1 MRVVVAGIPN
11 PGLQVPL
18 GLEVDWAVEAAKHAM
33 DASPTAFEGELEV
46 QQARGRRVEIHLY
59 VRATAPATC
68 DRCGQLTER
77 TVETDIDLCYLP
89 HLDEREAELELGADD
104 MDIGWYRDG
113 ALELADVV
121 REALAL
127 ELPSRTVCIDTEGCN
142 ARTEALLDEGGKQGA
157 DNSVFAALRQLN

>member
-1 MRVVVAGIPN
+1 MTVCV
-11 PGLQVPL
+11 
-18 GLEVDWAVEAAKHAM
+18 
-33 DASPTAFEGELEV
+33 
-46 QQARGRRVEIHLY
+46 
-59 VRATAPATC
+59 TAPATC

-77 TVETDIDLCYLP
+77 NVEVDIDLTYLP

-113 ALELADVV
+113 ALQLADVV

-142 ARTEALLDEGGKQGA
+142 ARTEALLDEASQHGA